1 MLSSLKKGCFSQFEN
16 FFVKAKIDYDK
27 GDFDWM
33 IELST
38 TTKMITIPTFGPC
51 VKLHFLPKDTI
62 HNFSCCMFQP
72 FATTSIAFVVIRMHG
87 EIDSKFELLV
97 KFQKTSCIS
106 AICVKLLWQ
115 ALLIFTSIPQL
126 RSLMVHHA
134 IPMSKLFPLFK
145 LQEKDFMAKYFSER
159 MSMIELLGDLKV
171 FDTFHLSPI
180 GELVGYNE
188 KFQPQE
194 VVVEVVKEVVGDSSC
209 V

>member
-1 MLSSLKKGCFSQFEN
+1 
-16 FFVKAKIDYDK
+16 
-27 GDFDWM
+27 
-33 IELST
+33 
-38 TTKMITIPTFGPC
+38 
-51 VKLHFLPKDTI
+51 
-62 HNFSCCMFQP
+62 MFQP

-106 AICVKLLWQ
+106 TICVKLLWH

-126 RSLMVHHA
+126 RLLMVHHA

-159 MSMIELLGDLKV
+159 MSMIEFLGDLKV

-180 GELVGYNE
+180 GKLVGYNE

-194 VVVEVVKEVVGDSSC
+194 VVVEVVGNSSC
-209 V
+209 A